1 MTKFFGKYCIS
12 VFIFCLQCLHLCIPF
27 TTANKKSSNELRTLL
42 RKDQLQ
48 GFVANS

>member
-1 MTKFFGKYCIS
+1 MTKFLENI
-12 VFIFCLQCLHLCIPF
+12 VFLGFLFTMCTPMYTF